1 MSAVRSIGKAS
12 AAAWEG
18 DALHRTRGFLSAS
31 GEIRSMYL
39 SGVIVAGFLAL
50 WNVVGWALRAAR
62 LSTYNYCRYLP
73 TGTIV
78 PTIHHSTLPSS
89 AIHFPQKNAPEGM
102 EANVEEGSRASH
114 GNFSCLERANAV
126 ADGTN
131 RIGSRD
137 SDQWRS
143 DCM

>member
-39 SGVIVAGFLAL
+39 SGVAGFLAL

-62 LSTYNYCRYLP
+62 LSTYNYCRYL
-73 TGTIV
+73 
-78 PTIHHSTLPSS
+78 HSNEDDYALVFFFQHPVLTSP
-89 AIHFPQKNAPEGM
+89 PQKEK
-102 EANVEEGSRASH
+102 VE
-114 GNFSCLERANAV
+114 
-126 ADGTN
+126 
-131 RIGSRD
+131 
-137 SDQWRS
+137 
-143 DCM
+143 